1 MDRKIALSAAG
12 ALAMTT
18 AAGVLALSMTVGQA
32 STADPAPAPADVT
45 TEYQVVR
52 VPASELAD
60 LTTTTISA
68 GEIVYEVVYE
78 EAPAPAYDDEAYE
91 DHDDDEYETAGEY
104 EDDDDEYS
112 EHEEDDDD

>member
-18 AAGVLALSMTVGQA
+18 AAGVVALSMTVGQA
-32 STADPAPAPADVT
+32 ATADPAPLPANIT
-45 TEYQVVR
+45 TEYEVVQ

-60 LTTTTISA
+60 LTTTTTSA
-68 GEIVYEVVYE
+68 GDVVYEIVYQD
-78 EAPAPAYDDEAYE
+78 APAPAVA
-91 DHDDDEYETAGEY
+91 Y
-104 EDDDDEYS
+104 EDDDHDDYEEHK